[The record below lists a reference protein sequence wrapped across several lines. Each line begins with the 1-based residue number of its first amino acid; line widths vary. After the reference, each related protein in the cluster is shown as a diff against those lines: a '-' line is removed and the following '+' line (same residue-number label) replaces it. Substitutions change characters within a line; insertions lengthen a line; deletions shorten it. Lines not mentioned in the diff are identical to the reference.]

1 MFPNQQSK
9 PKIAVIGAGW
19 AGLSA
24 AVKLVQR
31 ADVTLFEA
39 GKLAGGRARSFG
51 GDKGGFSFLDNGQHI
66 MIGAYHG
73 VLALMK
79 QIGVREQDAFV
90 RLPMQWY
97 LHDGLRFQTAALPA
111 PWHILFGLLRGKNLS
126 FAHKVKLLRDMR
138 ALQDRHRS
146 SLPDTGV
153 GAWLNQRNTPRKL
166 IAQFWQPL
174 VWGALNT
181 PLDKAS
187 LNILCNVLSDG
198 VWADKAGSDY
208 LLPKTDL
215 GNIIAEP
222 ALAFLRGHGA
232 HIQMETRVPRLTT
245 LPGGQVS
252 VDGEAFDAAV
262 LAVAPY
268 HAAVL
273 MPSETPDYIQTA
285 YQNIEYCP
293 ITTVYLRYNE
303 PLKLPAAMT
312 GFAQGTA
319 QWLVSRGALG
329 LPPQEVA
336 AVVSVSDHVGAA
348 KADEWAAKIHADIKR
363 VCPDIGEPAAYRVIT
378 EKRATVAATASR
390 RLPDLAWLHHRKIY
404 PCGDYLHPR
413 YPATLE
419 AAVQSGAA
427 AADLCLHEWADSGR
441 FDDGF
446 SDRLFFRRANI

>member
-24 AVKLVQR
+24 AVKLVHR

-90 RLPMQWY
+90 RLPLQWY

-111 PWHILFGLLRGKNLS
+111 PWHVLLGLLGGKQIS
-126 FAHKVKLLRDMR
+126 WVHKFKLLGDMH
-138 ALQDRHRS
+138 ALQGRHRRN
-146 SLPDTGV
+146 LPDMPIA
-153 GAWLNQRNTPRKL
+153 AWLNERDTPRKL

-181 PLDKAS
+181 PLDQAS

-198 VWADKAGSDY
+198 VWANKAGSDY

-215 GNIIAEP
+215 GNIIANP
-222 ALAFLRGHGA
+222 ALAYLRNHGA
-232 HIQMETRVPRLTT
+232 TIRLETRVPT
-245 LPGGQVS
+245 LENLPSGQVQ
-252 VDGEAFDAAV
+252 VNGEAFDAV
-262 LAVAPY
+262 ILAVAPY
-268 HAAVL
+268 HAAAL

-285 YQNIEYCP
+285 YQNIEYRA
-293 ITTVYLRYNE
+293 ITTVYLRYAQAVN
-303 PLKLPAAMT
+303 LPAPMT
-312 GFAQGTA
+312 GFAEGTA
-319 QWLVSRGALG
+319 QWLIARGALG
-329 LPPQEVA
+329 LPPQEIA
-336 AVVSVSDHVGAA
+336 AVVSVSDHIGAV
-348 KADEWAAKIHADIKR
+348 KADEWAAKVHADVKR
-363 VCPDIGEPAAYRVIT
+363 VCPDVGEPVASRVIT
-378 EKRATVAATASR
+378 EKRATIASKVNR
-390 RLPDLAWLHHRKIY
+390 TLPDFAWLNHRGIY

-419 AAVQSGAA
+419 AAVQSGVA
-427 AADLCLHEWADSGR
+427 AADLCWHDWQTR
-441 FDDGF
+441 I
-446 SDRLFFRRANI
+446 RP

>member
-24 AVKLVQR
+24 AVKLVHR

-90 RLPMQWY
+90 RLPLQWY

-111 PWHILFGLLRGKNLS
+111 PWHVLLGLLGGKQIS
-126 FAHKVKLLRDMR
+126 WAHKFKLLGDMH
-138 ALQDRHRS
+138 ALQGRHRRN
-146 SLPDTGV
+146 LPDTPIA
-153 GAWLNQRNTPRKL
+153 AWLNERDTPRKL

-181 PLDKAS
+181 PLEQAS

-198 VWADKAGSDY
+198 VRANKAGSDY

-215 GNIIAEP
+215 GNIMANP
-222 ALAFLRGHGA
+222 ALAYLRNHGA
-232 HIQMETRVPRLTT
+232 TIRLETRVPPLEN
-245 LPGGQVS
+245 LPSGQVQ
-252 VDGEAFDAAV
+252 VNGEAFDAV
-262 LAVAPY
+262 ILAVAPY
-268 HAAVL
+268 HAAAL

-285 YQNIEYCP
+285 YQNIEYRA
-293 ITTVYLRYNE
+293 ITTVYLRYAQAVN
-303 PLKLPAAMT
+303 LPAPMT
-312 GFAQGTA
+312 GFAEGTA
-319 QWLVSRGALG
+319 QWLIARGALG

-336 AVVSVSDHVGAA
+336 AVVSVSDHIDAV
-348 KADEWAAKIHADIKR
+348 KADEWAAKVHADVKR
-363 VCPDIGEPAAYRVIT
+363 VCPDVGEPVASRVIT
-378 EKRATVAATASR
+378 EKRATIASKVNR
-390 RLPDLAWLHHRKIY
+390 PLPDFAWLHHRGIY

-419 AAVQSGAA
+419 AAVQSGVA
-427 AADLCLHEWADSGR
+427 AADLCWHDWQTR
-441 FDDGF
+441 
-446 SDRLFFRRANI
+446 IQP

>member
-9 PKIAVIGAGW
+9 PQIAVIGAGW

-24 AVKLVQR
+24 AVKLVHR

-79 QIGVREQDAFV
+79 QIGVREQDAFM
-90 RLPMQWY
+90 RLPLQWY

-111 PWHILFGLLRGKNLS
+111 PWHVLFGLLGGKQIS
-126 FAHKVKLLRDMR
+126 WAHKFKLLGDMH
-138 ALQDRHRS
+138 ALQGRHRRN
-146 SLPDTGV
+146 LPDIPIA
-153 GAWLNQRNTPRKL
+153 AWLNERNTPRKL

-181 PLDKAS
+181 PLDQAS

-222 ALAFLRGHGA
+222 ALAFLRERGA
-232 HIQMETRVPRLTT
+232 VIQMETRVPRLEN
-245 LPGGQVS
+245 LPSGQVS
-252 VDGEAFDAAV
+252 VNGEAFDAAV

-268 HAAVL
+268 HAAAL
-273 MPSETPDYIQTA
+273 LPSETPDYIQTA

-293 ITTVYLRYNE
+293 ITTVYLRYAE

-319 QWLVSRGALG
+319 QWLISRGALG
-329 LPPQEVA
+329 LRDGEIA
-336 AVVSVSDHVGAA
+336 AVVSVSDHSGAL
-348 KADEWAAKIHADIKR
+348 KPDESAAKIHADIKR
-363 VCPDIGEPAAYRVIT
+363 VCPDISEPAAYRVIT
-378 EKRATVAATASR
+378 EKRATIAAATNR

-419 AAVQSGAA
+419 AAVQSGVA
-427 AADLCLHEWADSGR
+427 AADLCLHEWMDSSL

-446 SDRLFFRRANI
+446 SDTLFLRKANM